1 MTKADLIESLRTRI
15 PGLNQS
21 EAAALVDD
29 VLGIVKDSLS
39 HGEEVKLTG
48 FGIFDVRSKST
59 RTGRNPQTGE
69 PLTIE
74 ARRVVRYRP
83 SDLLKARM
91 NERPS

>member
-1 MTKADLIESLRTRI
+1 MTKADLIESLRSRI
-15 PGLNQS
+15 PGLNQV
-21 EAAALVDD
+21 EAASLVDE

-39 HGEEVKLTG
+39 RGEEVKLTG
-48 FGIFDVRSKST
+48 FGIFDVRAKST

-83 SDLLKARM
+83 SDLLKGRM